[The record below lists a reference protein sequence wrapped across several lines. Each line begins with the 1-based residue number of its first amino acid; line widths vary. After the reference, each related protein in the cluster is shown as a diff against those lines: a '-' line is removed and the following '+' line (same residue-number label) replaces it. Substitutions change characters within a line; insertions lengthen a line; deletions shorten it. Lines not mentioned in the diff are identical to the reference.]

1 MAPRVIVVGGGLS
14 GLSAAHTIYLAG
26 GNVVLLDKN
35 NFMGGNSTKA
45 TSGINGALTQTQ
57 TDQKIADSVKQFYD
71 DTLKSAREKARPDLI
86 KVLTYKSAGAVEW
99 LQEVFGLDLTLVSRL
114 GGHSFPRT
122 HRGHDAKFPGMA
134 ITYALMQR
142 FEELAESEPERVQLI
157 KKAKVEKINKE
168 GNKVTGVTY
177 SFGGEETVVEGPVI
191 LATGGYAAD
200 FGETSLLKKWRPDTF
215 DLATTNGA
223 HATGDGHKML
233 MNIGANGIDMESVQV
248 HPTGL
253 IDPKDPGAKT
263 KFLAAEALRGEGGLL
278 LNNKGQRF
286 TDELEHRDYV
296 SGKMWEE
303 KKKDLWPIRLVLNSK
318 ASNVL
323 DFHTRHYSGRGLMKK
338 MSGKELVKEI
348 GCSEEALV
356 KTFKEYNTYAS
367 GEAKDPFNKKYYH
380 NAPFELD
387 DTFHVALMEPV
398 LHFTMGGI
406 EINDQAQCLNGE
418 NGNKPFDGLFVCGE
432 LAGGVHGANRL
443 GGSSLLGCVVYG
455 RVAGESAS
463 KYLFQKVLSGGVSSA
478 AQRLGQISL
487 HIDPSQPGKVTVE
500 WTDGSGTGAS
510 AGSHSSGKD
519 KQQQQSQASA
529 GPVMTNSGDSDDP
542 AKVSK
547 PNSLK
552 DFKVPEAEF
561 SLEEVAKH
569 NTKEDLWI
577 AVKGVV
583 MNVTDWVDEHPGGPQ
598 ALFSHMGKDASEEFE
613 MLHDDEVIPKYAAG
627 IVIGRVKGQQIRLEY

>member
-1 MAPRVIVVGGGLS
+1 
-14 GLSAAHTIYLAG
+14 
-26 GNVVLLDKN
+26 
-35 NFMGGNSTKA
+35 
-45 TSGINGALTQTQ
+45 
-57 TDQKIADSVKQFYD
+57 
-71 DTLKSAREKARPDLI
+71 
-86 KVLTYKSAGAVEW
+86 
-99 LQEVFGLDLTLVSRL
+99 
-114 GGHSFPRT
+114 
-122 HRGHDAKFPGMA
+122 MA

-142 FEELAESEPERVQLI
+142 FEELAEKEPERVQLI
-157 KKAKVEKINKE
+157 KKAKVTKINRD
-168 GNKVTGVTY
+168 GNNITGVTY
-177 SFGGEETVVEGPVI
+177 LFNGEETVSEGPVV

-200 FGETSLLKKWRPDTF
+200 FTEDSLLKKHRPDTF
-215 DLATTNGA
+215 DLSTTNGA

-233 MNIGANGIDMESVQV
+233 MKIGANGIDMDKVQV

-253 IDPKDPGAKT
+253 VDPKDPTAKT

-278 LNNKGQRF
+278 LNSKGQRF

-303 KKKDLWPIRLVLNSK
+303 KDKGLWPIRLVLNSK

-338 MSGKELVKEI
+338 MTGKELAKEI
-348 GCSEEALV
+348 GCSESDLS
-356 KTFKEYNTYAS
+356 KTFQDYNRYAN
-367 GEAKDPFNKKYYH
+367 GEEKDPYNKKYFH
-380 NAPFELD
+380 NFPVEID

-406 EINDQAQCLNGE
+406 EINDQSQCLNSDG
-418 NGNKPFDGLFVCGE
+418 KPFDGLFVCGE

-463 KYLFQKVLSGGVSSA
+463 KYLFQQVLNGGASTA

-487 HIDPSQPGKVTVE
+487 HIDPSQPGKVSVE
-500 WTDGSGTGAS
+500 WAQGVGGSS
-510 AGSHSSGKD
+510 ND
-519 KQQQQSQASA
+519 EPRQNQQKQQSA
-529 GPVMTNSGDSDDP
+529 GPVMSQNADSDDP
-542 AKVSK
+542 GKVSA
-547 PNSLK
+547 PNSIK
-552 DFKVPEAEF
+552 DFKVPEQEY

-583 MNVTDWVDEHPGGPQ
+583 MNVTDWVEEHPGGPQ

-627 IVIGRVKGQQIRLEY
+627 IVIGKVKGQEVTLEY